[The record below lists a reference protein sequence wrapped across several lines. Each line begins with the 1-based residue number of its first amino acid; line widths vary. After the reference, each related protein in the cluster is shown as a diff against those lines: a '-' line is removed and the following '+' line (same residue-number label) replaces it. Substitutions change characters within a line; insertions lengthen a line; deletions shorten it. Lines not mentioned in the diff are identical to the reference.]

1 MPFATD
7 AIQVTHRHH
16 GVSVAQVVTFMSRVP
31 CWRPLIL
38 IILTTEEIGSV
49 WNRPLHCTKVT
60 ISICT
65 DPSSLEP
72 TRPSHQDGYTLLAA
86 WSTTPHD
93 KRPVSSPTRN
103 YPEGAFHQLRFL
115 SFSLFRA
122 SAFIFKLHKCCIP
135 LAINEPLIYKRDRS
149 SWLKRLTVQ
158 SYTGKIPA

>member
-1 MPFATD
+1 
-7 AIQVTHRHH
+7 
-16 GVSVAQVVTFMSRVP
+16 MSRGP
-31 CWRPLIL
+31 RRRPFIL
-38 IILTTEEIGSV
+38 IISTLETGSV
-49 WNRPLHCTKVT
+49 SIGPLHCTKIM

-65 DPSSLEP
+65 GPSSLEP
-72 TRPSHQDGYTLLAA
+72 TRPSREDGYTLLAA

-122 SAFIFKLHKCCIP
+122 SAFTFKLHICCIP
-135 LAINEPLIYKRDRS
+135 LTINEPLINKRDRS
-149 SWLKRLTVQ
+149 SWLKRLTVL